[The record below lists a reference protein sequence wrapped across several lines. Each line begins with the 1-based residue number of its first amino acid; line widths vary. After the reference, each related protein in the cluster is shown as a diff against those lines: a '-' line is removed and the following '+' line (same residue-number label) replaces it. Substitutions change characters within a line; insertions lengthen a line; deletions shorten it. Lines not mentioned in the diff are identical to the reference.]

1 MNGDWLDFSQS
12 DESLNQQPIKPVKPQ
27 KKLFGKPKLK
37 EEPKQNNTGY
47 QDEIASLEI
56 EIQHLKTD
64 NNKLKYSSEQLK
76 HRIGVLN
83 GMIKDAENQNKSKHA
98 KIIKQE
104 QELFELMNK
113 ISMLEQ
119 ENEALKQRI
128 KELENKPKDIFDY
141 SDIGNEF

>member
-83 GMIKDAENQNKSKHA
+83 GMIKDAESHNQSKHA